1 MGFWDSLTSAELFFL
16 TCATIGGT
24 VFMVQLVLLFTGV
37 IGDVDGDADGDFDA
51 DHDVDGDGDVA
62 AHAGADFSFKLLS
75 LQGITGFLMMFGL
88 IGLAMLRQ
96 FQTGLVASMIGGV
109 ASGLITVYL
118 ISWLF
123 TLFRRMQHSGTMN
136 LNNAVGQEGKIYLT
150 IPPDGEMG
158 KVQVAIQNRLK
169 VMDAVSENKS
179 EIKTDT
185 RVRVVGIT
193 SGNILV
199 VKAL

>member
-1 MGFWDSLTSAELFFL
+1 MEFWNSLNGAELFFL

-51 DHDVDGDGDVA
+51 DHDVDGDVA
-62 AHAGADFSFKLLS
+62 PHGGADFSFKLLS
-75 LQGITGFLMMFGL
+75 LQGVTGFLMMFGL
-88 IGLAMLRQ
+88 IGLSMLKQ
-96 FQTGLVASMIGGV
+96 FHTGLIASMIGGV

-136 LNNAVGQEGKIYLT
+136 LNNAVGQEGTIYLG
-150 IPPDGEMG
+150 IPADGEVG
-158 KVQVAIQNRLK
+158 KIQVAIQSRLT
-169 VMDAVSENKS
+169 VMDAVSEDKS